1 MSELGGK
8 GSPPS
13 VRTLPGFGSWL
24 AAELRAR
31 NVTQR
36 ALAIKAGV
44 HHSTISR
51 LMRGHVG
58 PSLKTATRLVVAL
71 DPTTGSRSMR
81 PGSAASALS
90 HAIAR
95 VEYAL
100 RSDDLLSEADVR
112 QVMSRY
118 LGLRSAAQPPRTV
131 RNNEKDLAAGQ
142 LRVTH
147 RRST

>member
-1 MSELGGK
+1 MSDLGGR
-8 GSPPS
+8 GSRPS
-13 VRTLPGFGSWL
+13 VRTLPGFGTWL

-36 ALAIKAGV
+36 ALAMKAGV

-71 DPTTGSRSMR
+71 DPTTGSRSMG
-81 PGSAASALS
+81 PASAATALS

-100 RSDDLLSEADVR
+100 RSDDLLTEGDVR

-118 LGLRSAAQPPRTV
+118 LALRSAPPRSV
-131 RNNEKDLAAGQ
+131 RNNEKATSARP

-147 RRST
+147 RRSA